1 MIVPSGTGPL
11 PERPPRPARND
22 QRTLISASGTR
33 MLSYERSGPT
43 RNDHRRPRHRH
54 RPTVTAHRRTRERDA
69 GAVVR
74 ALRSHSERSPHSATP
89 SPPPRPSA
97 HARAGRGGCRTS
109 AQVPLGTITADRDT
123 ATATPPIGPRAS
135 VTRALSYERSG
146 PTRNDHRTPRHRHRH
161 TATSPLASV
170 TRSLSRER
178 SRPTRNDHHH
188 TATATPT
195 ATLAS
200 ATGAPPTS
208 VHVPLGA
215 ISGPH
220 TRRRRCPTG
229 KGSAVVGRSRGARAA
244 PRRARK
250 EIRPRGSRRAWPATT
265 CGWRPGSCG

>member
-11 PERPPRPARND
+11 PERPPRPTRND
-22 QRTLISASGTR
+22 QRTLISASVTR
-33 MLSYERSGPT
+33 GLSYERSGPT
-43 RNDHRRPRHRH
+43 RNDHRTPRHRH
-54 RPTVTAHRRTRERDA
+54 RPGALASVTRMLSYERSCPTRNDHRTPRHRHRHTAHRPTRERDA
-69 GAVVR
+69 DAVAR
-74 ALRSHSERSPHSATP
+74 ALRSHSERSPHTATP
-89 SPPPRPSA
+89 SPPHRPSA

-123 ATATPPIGPRAS
+123 VTATPPIGARAS
-135 VTRALSYERSG
+135 GTRALSHERSG
-146 PTRNDHRTPRHRHRH
+146 
-161 TATSPLASV
+161 
-170 TRSLSRER
+170 
-178 SRPTRNDHHH
+178 PTRNDHHH

-195 ATLAS
+195 APLAS
-200 ATGAPPTS
+200 ATGARPTS

-215 ISGPH
+215 ISGPR